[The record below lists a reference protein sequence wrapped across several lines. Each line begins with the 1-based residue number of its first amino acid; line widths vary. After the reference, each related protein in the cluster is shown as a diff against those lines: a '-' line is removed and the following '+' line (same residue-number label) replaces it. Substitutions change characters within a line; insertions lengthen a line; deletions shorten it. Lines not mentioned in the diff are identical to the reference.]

1 MKSRLLPHVK
11 WPARRDAATTTG
23 TLPVKTEV
31 EFSQGEL
38 GELGYLERRGTSS
51 NLREEFRVIKHH
63 ILGRAKEQRHTA
75 GGRDARVIVVT
86 SAGPDEGKTFC
97 TLNVG
102 MSLALDRGI
111 SVTLVDGDVEA
122 QGLSQRLG
130 LASYDGLLDFLDD
143 PSASLSGVL
152 LSTNVSNVQLLPTG
166 RSRSDAAE
174 LLDSARMEQ
183 AVSELLARG
192 SDQIILIDSN
202 AVLSGSEAS
211 ILAQYAGQLVFVV
224 AANET
229 RHKDIDDSLALLDR
243 VAGPLNEDNLGFI
256 VNKINPSRSIARYR
270 RNADT

>member
-1 MKSRLLPHVK
+1 MKARLIPHVK
-11 WPARRDAATTTG
+11 WPGRRNADASLDA
-23 TLPVKTEV
+23 LPVKAEV

-63 ILGRAKEQRHTA
+63 ILGRAKLQRRTA
-75 GGRDARVIVVT
+75 GGRDARVVLIT
-86 SAGPDEGKTFC
+86 SAGPNEGKTFC

-102 MSLALDRGI
+102 MSLALDR
-111 SVTLVDGDVEA
+111 SVTVTLVDGDMA
-122 QGLSQRLG
+122 SQGLSQRLG

-143 PSASLSGVL
+143 QSASLSGVL
-152 LSTNVSNVQLLPTG
+152 LTTNVPNVQLLPAG
-166 RSRSDAAE
+166 RPRSDAAE
-174 LLDSARMEQ
+174 LLDSTRMGQ
-183 AVSELLARG
+183 AVSELLGRG
-192 SDQIILIDSN
+192 NDQIIVIDSN

-211 ILAQYAGQLVFVV
+211 VLAQYAGQLIFVV

-256 VNKINPSRSIARYR
+256 INKTSPSRSIARYR
-270 RNADT
+270 RSAES